1 MYYTS
6 IAKITFRR
14 MTSLIKFIMAESP
27 AMLDHIDPSLVNV
40 SNVGVLATQ
49 PSIVIL
55 QPLPSSV
62 QPSHGHSNCPE
73 QSRVCQFVALIM
85 YFWPHFTQDL
95 VGSKP
100 SRFFPCS
107 LFQCFLS
114 LCPFPFSPRCFY
126 ISPSIASSYSLHSH
140 FYPLTLVVKVFC
152 HSPISTSLVPNHGP
166 R

>member
-85 YFWPHFTQDL
+85 YFIGAVLHTSL
-95 VGSKP
+95 YVL
-100 SRFFPCS
+100 RFKFG
-107 LFQCFLS
+107 
-114 LCPFPFSPRCFY
+114 
-126 ISPSIASSYSLHSH
+126 
-140 FYPLTLVVKVFC
+140 LTLHKTWWVASQQGFSLALYSNVVF
-152 HSPISTSLVPNHGP
+152 HSAPSLSPQDVSTSPLVSLLPTPYIPISTPSLS
-166 R
+166 